1 MNHRTNQTQAE
12 IARKMGVT
20 QTDVSRIENKE
31 KCTLPMFKSY
41 LRACGK
47 EVVIAPIADVLKEE
61 TITGLKMRVIK
72 LLAEKQE
79 CARNLMKQA
88 VKMEGLQ
95 VVTEQQEEEIEFLNK
110 LTESLLE
117 QIKQNEER

>member
-12 IARKMGVT
+12 TALKMGVT
-20 QTDVSRIENKE
+20 QSDVSRIENTG
-31 KCTLPMFKSY
+31 KCTLCTFKSY
-41 LRACGK
+41 LEATDK
-47 EVVIAPIADVLKEE
+47 EMIIAPIADALKEE
-61 TITGLKMRVIK
+61 TITELKMRVVK

-79 CARNLMKQA
+79 CARNLMLQA
-88 VKMEGLQ
+88 VKMEGMQ
-95 VVTEQQEEEIEFLNK
+95 VVAEQQEEEIEFLNK

>member
-1 MNHRTNQTQAE
+1 MNHRANQTQAE

-31 KCTLPMFKSY
+31 MCTLPMFQSY
-41 LRACGK
+41 LKACGK
-47 EVVIAPIADVLKEE
+47 EMIITPKADVLKQE

-95 VVTEQQEEEIEFLNK
+95 TVTEQ
-110 LTESLLE
+110 
-117 QIKQNEER
+117 